1 MRSVSLEPRWSES
14 RQALATV
21 LDFVGREAEA
31 ASQVTLL
38 SLPCSHVLDHILPIF
53 PPKITVFCAFSPPG
67 RDGSNEPQA
76 ETQGQ
81 ETAARGPRGENS
93 ALRSTRQMPTKG
105 STGVREHAA
114 QRGTPSAL
122 QAIVRTQRRLSKT
135 NTEPALPSTRIS
147 VGRGRVY
154 RGSWLLGLP
163 AARCEPGIMCLQQRT
178 LFGLAIER
186 DKSRK
191 CHFFTSRRS
200 VP

>member
-76 ETQGQ
+76 GTQGQ
-81 ETAARGPRGENS
+81 ETAGKGTKRGELGPSFDAPDANQRI
-93 ALRSTRQMPTKG
+93 AW
-105 STGVREHAA
+105 AA
-114 QRGTPSAL
+114 QDCAD
-122 QAIVRTQRRLSKT
+122 AEVRFNR
-135 NTEPALPSTRIS
+135 
-147 VGRGRVY
+147 
-154 RGSWLLGLP
+154 
-163 AARCEPGIMCLQQRT
+163 
-178 LFGLAIER
+178 
-186 DKSRK
+186 
-191 CHFFTSRRS
+191 FFIRF
-200 VP
+200 